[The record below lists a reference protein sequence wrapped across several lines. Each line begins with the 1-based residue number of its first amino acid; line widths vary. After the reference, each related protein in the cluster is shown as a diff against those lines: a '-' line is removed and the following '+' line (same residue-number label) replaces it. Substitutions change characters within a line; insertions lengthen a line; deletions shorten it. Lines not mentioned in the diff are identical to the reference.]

1 MNSYFTYN
9 GHSSSE
15 FNLVIGSMGTATGS
29 ISLAMSR
36 EILKGTINRYK
47 SNPNHMG
54 TRWNDVLSFTISLIK
69 DPCMYTDQDSMVF
82 TEDEID
88 AIDSWLT
95 SPDYPLLFH
104 MYDTDDLDTN
114 DNPIYC
120 KYDYFGLFSDITTDE
135 FMGRIIGLHLTFV
148 TNSPFAW
155 TPIRTVTQNVD
166 GEAEFT
172 ISVNH
177 AERNREVYPT
187 ITITPAIGG
196 GTGDEVISIQNITDN
211 ERILTVS
218 LPRIESVINC
228 QNSTIH
234 NDYGLISF
242 EDLNITDTGQIYW
255 PRLYNGENEI
265 KVTGDC
271 SITFQWREAR
281 KVGEY

>member
-1 MNSYFTYN
+1 MSSYFTYN

-15 FNLVIGSMGTATGS
+15 YNLVIGSMGAMNNS

-54 TRWNDVLSFTISLIK
+54 TRWNDVLQFTISMVK
-69 DPCMYTDQDSMVF
+69 DPCTYTNQDSMIF

-88 AIDSWLT
+88 EIDSWLT

-104 MYDTDDLDTN
+104 MYDTDDLDTYG
-114 DNPIYC
+114 NPIFC

-135 FMGRIIGLHLTFV
+135 FQGRIIGLHMTFI

-155 TPIRTVTQNVD
+155 SPVQTVTKTIE
-166 GEAEFT
+166 GELDFT
-172 ISVNH
+172 LTVNH

-187 ITITPAIGG
+187 ISITPVIGS
-196 GTGDEVISIQNITDN
+196 GTGDEEISIQNITDGG
-211 ERILTVS
+211 RMLTVT
-218 LPRIESVINC
+218 LPRIESIINC

-234 NDYGLISF
+234 NAYGLISF
-242 EDLNITDTGQIYW
+242 EDLNISDAGTIYW
-255 PRLYNGENEI
+255 PRLYNGNNQM
-265 KVTGDC
+265 KVTGNCD
-271 SITFQWREAR
+271 ITFQWREAR